1 MDTIRESVRARYAE
15 TAIRLSQGGECCD
28 ASCCGGS
35 DAVSGPI
42 GAEAYSQAEIADLGL
57 SLGASLGCGNPTMLA
72 QLHPG
77 EVVLDLGSGAGLDVL
92 LSAGRVS
99 PGGHAYG
106 IDMTDEMLAL
116 ANENKARAG
125 VANASFLKGTIEEIP
140 LPPRSVDVVIS
151 NCVINLAANKAAVL
165 KEAFR
170 VLKPGGRLA
179 VSDMVE
185 LEPLPAH
192 VKSAMDAWAGC
203 VAGTIPID
211 AYRAAVVEAGFDAVE
226 IEITNTYG
234 PGEAGLPEGS
244 GKIASAFIRAAKP

>member
-1 MDTIRESVRARYAE
+1 METIQNSVRSHYAQ
-15 TAIRLSQGGECCD
+15 TAIKMRDGGNCCD
-28 ASCCGGS
+28 SSCCGGT
-35 DAVSGPI
+35 DAISGPM

-125 VANASFLKGTIEEIP
+125 VENATFLIGTLEAIP
-140 LPPRSVDVVIS
+140 LAPRSVDVVIS
-151 NCVINLAANKAAVL
+151 NCVINLAADKAAVL

-179 VSDMVE
+179 VS
-185 LEPLPAH
+185 
-192 VKSAMDAWAGC
+192 
-203 VAGTIPID
+203 
-211 AYRAAVVEAGFDAVE
+211 
-226 IEITNTYG
+226 
-234 PGEAGLPEGS
+234 
-244 GKIASAFIRAAKP
+244 